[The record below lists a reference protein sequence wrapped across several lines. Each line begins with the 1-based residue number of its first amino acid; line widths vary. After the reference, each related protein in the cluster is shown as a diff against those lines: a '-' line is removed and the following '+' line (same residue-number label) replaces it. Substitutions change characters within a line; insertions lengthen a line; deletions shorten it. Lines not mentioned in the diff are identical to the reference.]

1 MSPTPNDIDEIEDRV
16 WDAINRI
23 STHEAMC
30 EERSKTVF
38 NRLDKIDE
46 RLDILNRNMFV
57 ASMGL
62 ISGMAGVIITLALRF

>member
-1 MSPTPNDIDEIEDRV
+1 MNQTPNDIDEIEDKV
-16 WDAINRI
+16 WDALNRI

-46 RLDILNRNMFV
+46 RLDVLNRNMFV